1 MGMKYTHLLWDFNGT
16 LFDDV
21 DAGIE
26 SANDLLAAHGLPCF
40 SSRETYRETFGFP
53 IADYYRRMG
62 FDFSRTPYADLAVE
76 WVAYYFERSRVSG
89 LFDDVAKTLTRTKE
103 MGISNWILSAT
114 ELTMLARQVELLGIR
129 AWFDGLLGLDNIHA
143 YSKAEIGVRWRD
155 EHPEARVLLIG
166 DTDHD
171 AEVAAAM
178 GVDCALVA
186 RGHQSRTKLESC
198 RAVAVTDTLTE
209 LFEILLNGCNPN

>member
-1 MGMKYTHLLWDFNGT
+1 MNLTYTHLIWDFNGT

-26 SANDLLAAHGLPCF
+26 SANDLLAAHGLPIF
-40 SSRETYRETFGFP
+40 SSREAYRKTFGFP
-53 IADYYRRMG
+53 IVDYYRRLG

-76 WVAYYFERSRVSG
+76 WVAYYLARSRASVV
-89 LFDDVAKTLTRTKE
+89 FDDVTKTLARLKK

-114 ELTMLARQVELLGIR
+114 ERTMLTQQVESLGLKP
-129 AWFDGLLGLDNIHA
+129 WFDGLLGLDNIQA
-143 YSKAEIGVRWRD
+143 FSKAEIGVHWIR
-155 EHPEARVLLIG
+155 EHPDARVLLIG

-171 AEVAAAM
+171 AEVAYAM
-178 GVDCALVA
+178 GVDCALIA

-198 RAVAVTDTLTE
+198 RAIAVTDTLTE
-209 LFEILLNGCNPN
+209 LFEILLAGCRQN

>member
-1 MGMKYTHLLWDFNGT
+1 MSIGYTHLLWDFNGT
-16 LFDDV
+16 LYDDV

-26 SANDLLAAHGLPCF
+26 SANDLLAAHGLPRF
-40 SSRETYRETFGFP
+40 SSREAYRMTFGFP
-53 IADYYRRMG
+53 IADYYARMG

-76 WVAYYFERSRVSG
+76 WVAYYLERSRTSG
-89 LFDDVAKTLTRTKE
+89 LFDDVAKMLIRTQE

-114 ELTMLARQVELLGIR
+114 ELGMLSRQVESLGIR
-129 AWFDGLLGLDNIHA
+129 EWFDGLLGLDNIHA
-143 YSKAEIGVRWRD
+143 YSKAELGVRWIQA
-155 EHPEARVLLIG
+155 HPDARVLLIG

-186 RGHQSRTKLESC
+186 RGHQGREKLETC
-198 RAVAVTDTLTE
+198 RAIAVTDTLTE
-209 LFEILLNGCNPN
+209 LLDLLLGI

>member
-1 MGMKYTHLLWDFNGT
+1 MSFEYTHLLWDFNGT

-26 SANDLLAAHGLPCF
+26 SANDLLVAHGLPRF

-76 WVAYYFERSRVSG
+76 WVAYYLERSRASG
-89 LFDDVAKTLTRTKE
+89 LFDDVIKTLTCVKKA
-103 MGISNWILSAT
+103 GVSNWILSAT
-114 ELTMLARQVELLGIR
+114 ELTMLTKQVESLGVR
-129 AWFDGLLGLDNIHA
+129 QCFDGLLGLDNIHA
-143 YSKAEIGVRWRD
+143 YSKSEIGVRWRGED
-155 EHPEARVLLIG
+155 PDARVLLIG

-186 RGHQSRTKLESC
+186 RGHQGREKLETC
-198 RAVAVTDTLTE
+198 RAIAVTDTLTE
-209 LFEILLNGCNPN
+209 LLDLLLGI

>member
-1 MGMKYTHLLWDFNGT
+1 MGFEYTHLLWDFNGT

-21 DAGIE
+21 DAGIA
-26 SANDLLAAHGLPCF
+26 SADDLLAAHGLQRF
-40 SSRETYRETFGFP
+40 SSREAYRETFGFP

-76 WVAYYFERSRVSG
+76 WVAYYLERSRASV
-89 LFDDVAKTLTRTKE
+89 LFDDVIKTLAGTKE
-103 MGISNWILSAT
+103 KGISNWILSAT
-114 ELTMLARQVELLGIR
+114 ELTMLARQVETLGLR
-129 AWFDGLLGLDNIHA
+129 PWFDGLLGLDNIHA
-143 YSKAEIGVRWRD
+143 YSKAEIGVRWRR

-178 GVDCALVA
+178 EVDCALVA
-186 RGHQSRTKLESC
+186 RGHQSRRKLETC

-209 LFEILLNGCNPN
+209 LFEKLLNGSNQN

>member
-1 MGMKYTHLLWDFNGT
+1 MRLAYTHLIWDFNGT
-16 LFDDV
+16 LYDDV

-26 SANDLLAAHGLPCF
+26 SANDLLAAHGLPRF
-40 SSRETYRETFGFP
+40 SSREAYRETFGFP

-76 WVAYYFERSRVSG
+76 WVAYYLERSRASG
-89 LFDDVAKTLTRTKE
+89 LFDDVIKTLTCVKNA
-103 MGISNWILSAT
+103 GISNWILSAT
-114 ELTMLARQVELLGIR
+114 ELTMLTRQVELLGVR
-129 AWFDGLLGLDNIHA
+129 QFFDGLLGLDNIHA

-186 RGHQSRTKLESC
+186 RGHQSRRKLETC
-198 RAVAVTDTLTE
+198 RAVAVTETLTE
-209 LFEILLNGCNPN
+209 LFEILLAGYRQN

>member
-1 MGMKYTHLLWDFNGT
+1 MSIGYTHLLWDFNGT
-16 LFDDV
+16 LYDDV

-26 SANDLLAAHGLPCF
+26 SANDLLAAHGLPRF
-40 SSRETYRETFGFP
+40 SSREAYRKTFGFP
-53 IADYYRRMG
+53 IADYYQRMG

-76 WVAYYFERSRVSG
+76 WVAYYLERSRTSG
-89 LFDDVAKTLTRTKE
+89 LFDDVAKMLIRTQE

-114 ELTMLARQVELLGIR
+114 ELGMLSRQVESLGIR
-129 AWFDGLLGLDNIHA
+129 EWFDGLLGLDNIHA
-143 YSKAEIGVRWRD
+143 YSKAEIGVRWRR

-171 AEVAAAM
+171 AEVAATM

-186 RGHQSRTKLESC
+186 RGHQSRTKLEGC
-198 RAVAVTDTLTE
+198 RAVAVIDTLTE
-209 LFEILLNGCNPN
+209 LLDLLLGI